1 MRVCVVGA
9 GHVGLVTAAVFA
21 DLGNEVVCL
30 DTDEAKI
37 GSLNSG
43 DIPIFEPGLS
53 EMITRNQKAKR
64 LSFTSSYPKA
74 IPNAETVFLAVD
86 TPTGSNGKS
95 DLSNLRAAAA
105 ELALHLDDGTL
116 VVVKS
121 TVPVGS
127 GSMVRHILQ
136 ESCPAGRRFEV
147 ASCPEFLREG
157 SAVADSLRPDRVVIG
172 CSCPDAVAPL
182 VRLYAPLERP
192 LLFMDVNSAELVKY
206 AANSFLAMRIS
217 FINSIADLCEEMGAD
232 ISHVIKGI
240 GADTRIGGHYLSP
253 GIGYGGSCF
262 PKDTA
267 ALASSS
273 AEAGSP
279 FTIIEAVMEVNHQRV
294 PRFVERMRTVLGELN
309 GKTIAVLGL
318 SFKPDTEDV
327 RDSQAIELVQAL
339 LAEES
344 HVRAYDPAAMAV
356 AQRLLSNVEYCANAY
371 EAAEKADALVIATEW
386 NEFRLLDL
394 QRIAASMHRP
404 IVFDG
409 RNIYSPSEM
418 ADFGFHYV
426 NVGRSLPAVSL

>member
-1 MRVCVVGA
+1 MKVCVIGA

-21 DLGNEVVCL
+21 DLGNDVVCL
-30 DTDEAKI
+30 DVDQDKI
-37 GSLNSG
+37 AALKSG
-43 DIPIFEPGLS
+43 QVPIFEPGLS
-53 EMITRNQKAKR
+53 EMMARNQKAGR
-64 LSFTSSYPKA
+64 LAFTSSYEEA
-74 IPNAETVFLAVD
+74 IPNTETVFLAVD
-86 TPTGSNGKS
+86 TPTGSDGRS
-95 DLSNLRAAAA
+95 DLSNLRAAAS
-105 ELALHLDDGTL
+105 ELAHHIHDGTL

-127 GSMVRHILQ
+127 GSMVKQILQ
-136 ESCPAGRRFEV
+136 ENSPAGRLFEV

-157 SAVADSLRPDRVVIG
+157 SAVVDCLHPDRVVIG
-172 CSCPDAVAPL
+172 CSCTEAVAPL

-217 FINSIADLCEEMGAD
+217 FVNSVANLCEELDAD
-232 ISHVIKGI
+232 ISQVIKGI
-240 GADTRIGGHYLSP
+240 SADTRIGGHYLSP

-273 AEAGSP
+273 AEVGSP
-279 FTIIEAVMEVNHQRV
+279 FTIIEAVMEVNRQRV
-294 PRFVERMRTVLGELN
+294 PRFVNRMRTVLGDLN

-327 RDSQAIELVQAL
+327 RDSQAIELVRCL
-339 LAEES
+339 LAGGA
-344 HVRAYDPAAMAV
+344 HVRAYDPAAMPA
-356 AQRLLSNVEYCANAY
+356 AQALLPDAHYCANAY
-371 EAAEKADALVIATEW
+371 EAAAEADALAIATEW
-386 NEFRLLDL
+386 NEFKLLDL
-394 QRIAASMHRP
+394 KRIAASMHQP

-418 ADFGFHYV
+418 SEMGFRYV
-426 NVGRSLPAVSL
+426 SVGRLLPTE